1 MAEYVEVLRGLSH
14 AAFGQRYR
22 LECMLAI
29 ADSSD
34 GLVTLSG
41 LAGQLGVAPSNLQH
55 PIRSL
60 VLTGLLTP
68 LASGD
73 SRSRFYLRSD
83 SAAWSWVLELREQA
97 LGAASSSDLEH
108 DKRDK

>member
-1 MAEYVEVLRGLSH
+1 MTEDVEALRGLSH

-29 ADSSD
+29 ANSKD

-41 LAGQLGVAPSNLQH
+41 LAGQVGVAPSNLQH

-60 VLTGLLTP
+60 VQSGLLTP

-73 SRSRFYLRSD
+73 SRSRFYLRNE
-83 SAAWSWVLELREQA
+83 SAAWAWARELQEWA
-97 LGAASSSDLEH
+97 LGAASSSALE
-108 DKRDK
+108 RDKLEG